1 MSLRK
6 FLNGLLYCVSLI
18 IVFLLS
24 IYLFRNIIVFL
35 EPYLLKIVVKE
46 PDIDTKIVK
55 DIFAWVSRIFDAII
69 SLIITAIVKIKIDE
83 RQNYPCVLIAPRQ
96 TQGKG
101 ISGAKKDTNLSY
113 SPKIIIGE
121 KKAEYRTIYATI
133 TNTGKVQVSKCHI
146 NKQPFLSLLG
156 CHETKNFVFILYD
169 SFDETNEKEYII
181 PYELWD
187 EKERKYSG
195 LYRMK
200 VNINNGNVTF
210 YIYKKLKKVYVKNAL
225 SNL

>member
-6 FLNGLLYCVSLI
+6 FLNGLLHCVSLI

-24 IYLFRNIIVFL
+24 ICAFWNIIVCF
-35 EPYLLKIVVKE
+35 EPYLLKIVAKE
-46 PDIDTKIVK
+46 SDIDTKIVK
-55 DIFAWVSRIFDAII
+55 DVFAWASRIFDTII

-83 RQNYPCVLIAPRQ
+83 RQSYPCVLIAPRQ

-101 ISGAKKDTNLSY
+101 ISGVKKDTNLSY
-113 SPKIIIGE
+113 SPKIVIGE
-121 KKAEYRTIYATI
+121 KRAEYRTIYTTL
-133 TNTGKVQVSKCHI
+133 TNIGKVQISKCHI
-146 NKQPFLSLLG
+146 NKQPLLSLLS

-169 SFDETNEKEYII
+169 SFDETNEKEYIL

-187 EKERKYSG
+187 EKGKKYFG
-195 LYRMK
+195 QYCMK
-200 VNINNGNVTF
+200 VNINNCNVTF
-210 YIYKKLKKVYVKNAL
+210 SIYEKLRKVYEKNAL